1 MRTRARSIFRLGGVV
16 AAAAALALFS
26 AQASAAGKLVIEQAW
41 IRTAPPTALMLA
53 GYATLRNDGD
63 ATLTVSGA
71 DSADFADVQVHQT
84 VLEDGVERMRP
95 TGKFEI
101 APGKSVLFGPGG
113 KHFMLVR
120 PKRALAAGTTLK
132 IHISTTDGGG
142 AAAEFVVRDDA
153 P

>member
-1 MRTRARSIFRLGGVV
+1 MRTRCAVLVGARALL
-16 AAAAALALFS
+16 AALVLLSAAHAL
-26 AQASAAGKLVIEQAW
+26 AAGKLTVEQPW

-71 DSADFADVQVHQT
+71 DSADFSDVQLHQT
-84 VLEDGVERMRP
+84 VLEDGIERMRP

-101 APGKSVLFGPGG
+101 APGKSVVFAPGG

-120 PKRALAAGTTLK
+120 PKRALAAGATVK

-142 AAAEFVVRDDA
+142 AVAEFVVRDQA

>member
-1 MRTRARSIFRLGGVV
+1 MPMRDRSIVCFRALLV
-16 AAAAALALFS
+16 AAAFLLIPSHAL
-26 AQASAAGKLVIEQAW
+26 AAGKLVIEQAW

-53 GYATLRNDGD
+53 GYAKLRNDGD
-63 ATLTVSGA
+63 APLVVNGA
-71 DSADFADVQVHQT
+71 DSADFEDVQLHQT
-84 VLEDGVERMRP
+84 IAEDGVERMRP

-101 APGKSVLFGPGG
+101 APGKSVDFAPGG

-120 PKRALAAGTTLK
+120 PKRALAEGAKVK

-142 AAAEFVVRDDA
+142 ANAEFTVRDAA

>member
-1 MRTRARSIFRLGGVV
+1 MRKRCAMLVRARALLAAGLLLGAVH
-16 AAAAALALFS
+16 AA
-26 AQASAAGKLVIEQAW
+26 AAGKLTIEQAW

-63 ATLTVSGA
+63 ATLMVSGA
-71 DSADFADVQVHQT
+71 DSADFADVQMHQT
-84 VLEDGVERMRP
+84 VLEDGIERMRP

-101 APGKSVLFGPGG
+101 APGKSVVFAPGG

-120 PKRALAAGTTLK
+120 PRRALAAGATVK

-142 AAAEFVVRDDA
+142 TAAEFVVRDQV